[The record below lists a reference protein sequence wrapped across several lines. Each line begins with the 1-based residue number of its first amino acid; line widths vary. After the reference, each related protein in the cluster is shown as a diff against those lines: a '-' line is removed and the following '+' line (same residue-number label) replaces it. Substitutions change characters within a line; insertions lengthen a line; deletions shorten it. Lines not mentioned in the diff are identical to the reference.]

1 MAKFT
6 VHDNSCSLSGRLSRE
21 EVVALWSKRQSLLSS
36 QVSQLDLS
44 ELNYIDS
51 SGIAFLFHLVKQQQ
65 KNNQTL
71 LLVNPSQQLQSLIAL
86 YNLQPM
92 FESKNS

>member
-1 MAKFT
+1 MAQFT
-6 VHDNSCSLSGRLSRE
+6 INQDSCVLSGRLSRE
-21 EVVALWSKRQSLLSS
+21 EVVALWTKRKSLLSS
-36 QVSQLDLS
+36 QVNQLDLS

-51 SGIAFLFHLVKQQQ
+51 SGIAFLFHLVEQQ
-65 KNNQTL
+65 KQNNLIL

-92 FESKNS
+92 FESQNS